1 MAQITE
7 TIELKIIGLTSSVVF
22 HATQVSQHPDH
33 LMVEL
38 KADMTAAEHKL
49 CFAVV
54 GLDADTAPT
63 EGE

>member
-1 MAQITE
+1 MALATQ
-7 TIELKIIGLTSSVVF
+7 TIELKILGLDSF
-22 HATQVSQHPDH
+22 KEMIEALSQWA
-33 LMVEL
+33 MEVEL

-49 CFAVV
+49 YFAVV